1 MKKKTS
7 TPRVD
12 RKIKS
17 LRQPFDPDVSAV
29 EAQASFDALADF
41 ARKLEKELRKA
52 RGDDEPKKKVEP
64 LIGRDG
70 SVFL

>member
-1 MKKKTS
+1 MKTN
-7 TPRVD
+7 TPRTD
-12 RKIKS
+12 KKIKS

-29 EAQASFDALADF
+29 EAQTSFDALTEF
-41 ARKLEKELRKA
+41 TRKMEKELRKM
-52 RGDDEPKKKVEP
+52 RGDDKPRVKP

>member
-7 TPRVD
+7 TPRAD